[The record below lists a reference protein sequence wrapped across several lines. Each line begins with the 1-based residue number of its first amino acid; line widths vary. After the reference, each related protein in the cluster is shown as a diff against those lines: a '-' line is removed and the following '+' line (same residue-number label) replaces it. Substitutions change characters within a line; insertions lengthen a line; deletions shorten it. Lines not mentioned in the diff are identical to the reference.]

1 MDKKILSILKKIL
14 FLNLY
19 KTLIKLLK
27 TKKKTKQLER
37 SSFWIPVREIHKIR
51 HLFIKF
57 ILFKTSF

>member
-27 TKKKTKQLER
+27 TKKTKQLER